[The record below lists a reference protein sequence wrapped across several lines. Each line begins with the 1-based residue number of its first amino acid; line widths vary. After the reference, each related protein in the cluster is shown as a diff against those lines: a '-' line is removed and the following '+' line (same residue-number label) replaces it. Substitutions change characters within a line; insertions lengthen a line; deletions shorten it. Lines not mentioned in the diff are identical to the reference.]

1 MTRARYD
8 QLKPTIYPIPGTVFQ
23 SSTALSAVTPGLTA
37 GVVGTVGPVTAQ
49 ELSQLGAPY
58 TAQDD
63 VGQTGL
69 EQADERQLAGT
80 PGATVSVVSSSGA
93 HVATVATL
101 PSRPGTPVST
111 TIEPSVQRAA
121 EAALAG
127 ENKSAALVAVNASTG
142 AVLAAVSAN
151 SGGFD
156 QAIDGGFP
164 PGSTFKVITSTALIS
179 RGLSP
184 QSAASCPGTATVDG
198 EVFHNAEGE
207 APVSNLLQAFTESCN
222 TAFIKL
228 ATGHLSPPDFPATAA
243 MFGLGK
249 SLHIGLTAFGGS
261 VPQPTDQADLA
272 ATSIGQ
278 GRVLVSPLGLAMVA
292 AAADTGTVRAP
303 RLVTGQLPPLVR
315 RQLVR

>member
-8 QLKPTIYPIPGTVFQ
+8 QLEPTIYPIPGTVFQ

-80 PGATVSVVSSSGA
+80 PGATVSVVSASGA

-101 PSRPGTPVST
+101 PSHPGTPVTT
-111 TIEPSVQRAA
+111 TIQPSVQRAA

-127 ENKSAALVAVNASTG
+127 EKKSAALVAVNASTG

-151 SGGFD
+151 SGFD

-179 RGLSP
+179 RGL
-184 QSAASCPGTATVDG
+184 
-198 EVFHNAEGE
+198 
-207 APVSNLLQAFTESCN
+207 
-222 TAFIKL
+222 K
-228 ATGHLSPPDFPATAA
+228 PAV
-243 MFGLGK
+243 G
-249 SLHIGLTAFGGS
+249 
-261 VPQPTDQADLA
+261 
-272 ATSIGQ
+272 
-278 GRVLVSPLGLAMVA
+278 
-292 AAADTGTVRAP
+292 
-303 RLVTGQLPPLVR
+303 GQLPGHGHGRRRGVPQRRGRGAGEQPDAGVHRVVQHRLHQAGYRAPVAAGLPGGGGDVR
-315 RQLVR
+315 AGQEPAHRADRLRRVGPAADRPG